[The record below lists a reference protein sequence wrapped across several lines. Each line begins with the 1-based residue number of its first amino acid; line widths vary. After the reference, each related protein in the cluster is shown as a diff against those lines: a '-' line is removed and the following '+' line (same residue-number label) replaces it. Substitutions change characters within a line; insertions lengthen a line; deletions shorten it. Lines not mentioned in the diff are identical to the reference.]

1 MTTATHC
8 RLAPGAIFDDLA
20 GPRGEGWRLVEG
32 ALRLDPIE
40 GQAQATLLALPGDL
54 LGLEVSALGRCPY
67 RLRALLPA
75 RLQALAPSASPAEAR
90 ARLGTMLEQQ
100 WRRAVQMTGLRTGDV
115 PDRVK
120 HLLVLLR
127 ACGSDGDV
135 LMPRL
140 RDLAA
145 TVDSTP
151 ESVSR
156 VIANLRRLQLIT
168 GVAYE
173 RRHQASDALAGA
185 ALPAGMTSS
194 RPAAVAARP

>member
-1 MTTATHC
+1 MTTPIDCH
-8 RLAPGAIFDDLA
+8 LAPGETFDDLA
-20 GPRGEGWRLVEG
+20 GPRGEGWCLVEG
-32 ALRLDPIE
+32 ALRLDPVE
-40 GQAQATLLALPGDL
+40 GHDQPALLALPGDL
-54 LGLEVSALGRCPY
+54 LGLEASTIGRCPY

-75 RLQALAPSASPAEAR
+75 RLQVLAPSAGPAEAC
-90 ARLGTMLEQQ
+90 ARLGTMLDQQ
-100 WRRAVQMTGLRTGDV
+100 WRRAMQMTGLRTGGV
-115 PDRVK
+115 PERVK

-156 VIANLRRLQLIT
+156 VIANLRRLRLISS
-168 GVAYE
+168 VAHE

-185 ALPAGMTSS
+185 ALPAGMTSGRLATAS
-194 RPAAVAARP
+194 LLP